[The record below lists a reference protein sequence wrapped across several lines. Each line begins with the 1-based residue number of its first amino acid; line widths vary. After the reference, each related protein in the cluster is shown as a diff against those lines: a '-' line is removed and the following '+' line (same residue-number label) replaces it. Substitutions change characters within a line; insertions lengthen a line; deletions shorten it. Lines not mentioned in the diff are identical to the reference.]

1 MTILVVGAGGY
12 LGSRLVP
19 ALLARGHRVRAG
31 FTDPRR
37 AREHAWAGAV
47 ETVRCDVLDPGC
59 LPDALTGVDSVV
71 YLVHR
76 MAAGPDF
83 RAEDAA
89 GATAMR
95 EAMAAAGVSRCVYV
109 SGLAPSGDRRIPLSR
124 HMASRLEVEQ
134 LLSAGPT
141 PVFTLRAGVILG
153 SGSASLELIRTLC
166 ELLPVQPVPHWMQ
179 RRRVEPVAER
189 DVLEALC
196 RALDGT
202 PRTGHGDLG
211 CGEALTYPALLRRF
225 SQIAGLPTVRI
236 PVVGVPWDLVAAG
249 LTPLVGQG
257 GETVGP
263 LIESLQHDMVAAGP
277 AAGLLP
283 EGWELTG
290 IDDAIRQAL
299 GARGRLTPARRRG
312 APLRDQSTEPA
323 HG

>member
-1 MTILVVGAGGY
+1 MTVLVVGAGGY

-31 FTDPRR
+31 VTDPRR
-37 AREHAWAGAV
+37 AQAHPWTDAV

-59 LPDALTGVDSVV
+59 LPGALADVDSVI

-95 EAMAAAGVSRCVYV
+95 EAMAAAGVDRCVYV
-109 SGLAPSGDRRIPLSR
+109 SGLAPSGGGRQPLSQ
-124 HMASRLEVEQ
+124 HMAARLEVEE

-141 PVFTLRAGVILG
+141 PVFTLRAGIILG
-153 SGSASLELIRTLC
+153 SGSTSFEVLRTAC
-166 ELLPVQPVPHWMQ
+166 ELLPVQPVPRWM
-179 RRRVEPVAER
+179 RRRRIEPVAER

-196 RALDGT
+196 RALDGK

-225 SQIAGLPTVRI
+225 SRIAGVPTIRV
-236 PVVGVPWDLVAAG
+236 PVIGAPWDLVAAG
-249 LTPLVGQG
+249 LTPLVGRG
-257 GETVGP
+257 AGTVGP
-263 LIESLQHDMVAAGP
+263 LIESLQHDMVAAEP
-277 AAGLLP
+277 TAELLP
-283 EGWELTG
+283 EGWEMTG
-290 IDDAIRQAL
+290 IDDAIRAAL
-299 GARGRLTPARRRG
+299 GRGVN
-312 APLRDQSTEPA
+312 
-323 HG
+323 